1 LIDEYRSGSPV
12 SMPDHPM
19 GESEDDPEHRQS
31 EDVDMQDAFPA
42 QERKRSRNPISE
54 RVARRLASVNGRK
67 EPVDLYSI
75 QPPPRRSS

>member
-1 LIDEYRSGSPV
+1 
-12 SMPDHPM
+12 MPDHPM
-19 GESEDDPEHRQS
+19 GEYEDNQEHRQS
-31 EDVDMQDAFPA
+31 EDVDMQDAFPT

-67 EPVDLYSI
+67 EPLDLYSI